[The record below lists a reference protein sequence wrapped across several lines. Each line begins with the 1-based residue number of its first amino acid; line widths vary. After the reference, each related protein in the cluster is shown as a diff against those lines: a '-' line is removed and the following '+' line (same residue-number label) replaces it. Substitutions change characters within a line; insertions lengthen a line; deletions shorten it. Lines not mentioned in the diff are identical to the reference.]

1 MNQKIFDRMVT
12 NGIYAI
18 FQSIL
23 DDPKL
28 SKERN
33 SLLKNSMVEISGC
46 GSVSLYID
54 NSYLPIADMGPRVK
68 DVSPKTIFAV
78 LRTPIV
84 DITISNGATYDISYK
99 PASMH
104 GKLPSEV
111 DLELVLEE
119 VNRVALT
126 DNTFDSLLAMRSP
139 KFSKPKKDDRPLDWR
154 GMGRGLNRIDRAK
167 ITVETIDGRRLEL
180 EPQMVEMTEQ
190 IEPAFGQITT
200 WGGNAAAL
208 GNVNISRDR
217 VIEIKAH
224 MGRF

>member
-1 MNQKIFDRMVT
+1 MVT

-46 GSVSLYID
+46 GSVTLYID

-84 DITISNGATYDISYK
+84 DITISNGETYGISYK
-99 PASMH
+99 PAAMN

-126 DNTFDSLLAMRSP
+126 DKTFDSYLAMRSP
-139 KFSKPKKDDRPLDWR
+139 KFNKPKSNDRPLDLRDFGRR
-154 GMGRGLNRIDRAK
+154 GYTNHRIDRARVT
-167 ITVETIDGRRLEL
+167 IETIDGRKLDI
-180 EPQMVEMTEQ
+180 EPQMLEITEQ
-190 IEPAFGQITT
+190 IEPTFPSMTTWSGTSTSAMGQI
-200 WGGNAAAL
+200 
-208 GNVNISRDR
+208 NIQRDR

-224 MGRF
+224 MGRYS